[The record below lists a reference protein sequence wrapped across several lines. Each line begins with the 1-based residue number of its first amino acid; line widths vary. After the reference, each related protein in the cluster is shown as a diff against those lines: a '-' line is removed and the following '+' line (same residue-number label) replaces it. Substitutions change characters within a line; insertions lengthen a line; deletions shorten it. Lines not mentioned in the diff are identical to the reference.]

1 MANAETNWSLIHDAF
16 DPGEVLVGTRSRD
29 LYCEREHSPS
39 EVMRIDFSAS
49 LHPIRPP
56 IAFFTGHRGSG
67 KSSMLWRLVEQLK
80 DDYFVVYFDIEHN
93 LDSNK
98 TNQVDLLFLLGATV
112 FQVAAQEGLKPDSEN
127 LKLLARSVYTLT
139 ETEKQKV
146 KDESLDVVKL
156 AKNLICFGASAFGG
170 GLGEKLAKAALEPF
184 NFSSGVSEEVVRKRE
199 IEPQVQ
205 KIITNVNLI
214 IADVQTQADRNVL
227 VVVDGLDKLQRSS
240 QAELIFLESRALRGP
255 KCRIIYTVPMLIFT
269 SPPFGE
275 AEDECKSY
283 FLPNIKVY
291 EKKTEKKYPPG
302 YQTLTQVVAKRLD
315 GVGIEPE
322 GLFEPGALDLLIKN
336 SGGLMRWFIELVQEA
351 CTHAQIRGDD
361 RVTKAAA
368 RQAIEDRAAKLA
380 LRLNVERIEELKQI
394 RNSNWPSGAEGSR
407 ELLQSRLAVAYRN
420 SETWFDAHP
429 LVWERLKE

>member
-1 MANAETNWSLIHDAF
+1 MAKTETNWSRIHDAF
-16 DPGEVLVGTRSRD
+16 DPGEVLVGQRSRD
-29 LYCEREHSPS
+29 LYCEREHSPF
-39 EVMRIDFSAS
+39 EVMCIDFAS
-49 LHPIRPP
+49 SLRPIRPP

-67 KSSMLWRLVEQLK
+67 KSSMLWRLVEQFK

-112 FQVAAQEGLKPDSEN
+112 FQVAVQEGLKPDPEN
-127 LKLLARSVYTLT
+127 LKMLAKSVYTLT
-139 ETEKQKV
+139 ETEKQV

-156 AKNLICFGASAFGG
+156 AKNLFCFGASAFGG

-214 IADVQTQADRNVL
+214 IADVQTRADRNVL

-269 SPPFGE
+269 APAFGE

-291 EKKTEKKYPPG
+291 EKKTERKYRPG
-302 YQTLTQVVAKRLD
+302 YQMLTEVVARRL
-315 GVGIEPE
+315 GGLGIEPG
-322 GLFEPGALDLLIKN
+322 GLFAPVALDLLIKK

-361 RVTKAAA
+361 KVTKAAA

-380 LRLNVERIEELKQI
+380 LRLNVEWIEELKKI
-394 RNSNWPSGAEGSR
+394 RASNWPSGTKGSR

-420 SETWFDAHP
+420 RETWFDAHP
-429 LVWERLKE
+429 LVWERLEE